1 MVAFGRDAN
10 SGATPGD
17 PSAENTGQAGSLALS
32 GRSEGDKAGV
42 SVTTV
47 CARGLP
53 PKQRWPFV
61 CVQSE
66 LVLRGRPWL
75 SRKEVSLLRER
86 DRGVKIQKQGWSWPQ
101 GMVRRLR

>member
-17 PSAENTGQAGSLALS
+17 PRAENTGQAGSLALS

-53 PKQRWPFV
+53 PNKGGP
-61 CVQSE
+61 
-66 LVLRGRPWL
+66 L
-75 SRKEVSLLRER
+75 SAFTVS
-86 DRGVKIQKQGWSWPQ
+86 SS
-101 GMVRRLR
+101 